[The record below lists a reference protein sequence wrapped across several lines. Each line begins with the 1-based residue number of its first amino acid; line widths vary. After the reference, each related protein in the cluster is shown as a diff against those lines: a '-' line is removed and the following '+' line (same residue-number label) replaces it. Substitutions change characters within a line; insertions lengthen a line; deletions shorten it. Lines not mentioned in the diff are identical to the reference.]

1 MSKIDPALTP
11 DSTVD
16 TAPAAQP
23 ETHGAQD
30 STTRR
35 DGFIILAVLGFLA
48 LWGGSVALWG
58 IPGLYL
64 PAVALVPV
72 IWTLL
77 LLITRG

>member
-16 TAPAAQP
+16 TPLVA
-23 ETHGAQD
+23 HGAQD